1 MTLLFCRKSFNM
13 FSFMKILSSSMLTFI
28 LSLLTTL
35 LLFFLPEWF
44 LLSGLPTFEVVL
56 DASLSSMN
64 LAVIS
69 GVGWFWGSWFNLSG
83 TVSVVGSLSIFL
95 VIDRP
100 LSSSLEVEKRFWRTT
115 FLELESRLSSTSRK
129 VFCPK
134 RSFGFVKEKPFT
146 PSCLKSYSD
155 GLFLEILR
163 VAASFGNSGFNFS
176 FGAFSI
182 PPVAWAT
189 WLLGGGLLAPRP
201 DLIPKNKLSFK
212 VYASRLL

>member
-69 GVGWFWGSWFNLSG
+69 GVGWF
-83 TVSVVGSLSIFL
+83 
-95 VIDRP
+95 
-100 LSSSLEVEKRFWRTT
+100 
-115 FLELESRLSSTSRK
+115 
-129 VFCPK
+129 
-134 RSFGFVKEKPFT
+134 
-146 PSCLKSYSD
+146 
-155 GLFLEILR
+155 
-163 VAASFGNSGFNFS
+163 
-176 FGAFSI
+176 
-182 PPVAWAT
+182 
-189 WLLGGGLLAPRP
+189 
-201 DLIPKNKLSFK
+201 
-212 VYASRLL
+212 